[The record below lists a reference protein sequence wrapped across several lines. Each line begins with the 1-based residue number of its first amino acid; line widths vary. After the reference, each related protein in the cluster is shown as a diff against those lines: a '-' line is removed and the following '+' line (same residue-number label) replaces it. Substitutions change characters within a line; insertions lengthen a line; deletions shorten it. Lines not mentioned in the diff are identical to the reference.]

1 MRQMERSRRPIRWRL
16 AEAFESRWGW
26 TIILAIGALLLA
38 AFLVP
43 LLFRPFV
50 GRPANRAIQQT
61 EVRCDGS
68 LSEISR
74 GMAFDTPDEDP
85 RRVCVERA
93 RARTLVA
100 SIAGFFVLLFTGIA
114 LFAKGGKIQPID
126 VAR

>member
-1 MRQMERSRRPIRWRL
+1 METARRPIRWRI

-26 TIILAIGALLLA
+26 AIILAIGALVLA

-50 GRPANRAIQQT
+50 GSPANRAIQQK
-61 EVRCDGS
+61 EVRCAGS

-74 GMAFDTPDEDP
+74 GMSFDTPDDDP

-114 LFAKGGKIQPID
+114 LFAKGGKIQPRD
-126 VAR
+126 LAR

>member
-1 MRQMERSRRPIRWRL
+1 MRQAQEARRPIRWRI

-26 TIILAIGALLLA
+26 AIILAIGALVLA

-50 GRPANRAIQQT
+50 ARQADKRIQQT

-68 LSEISR
+68 ISEISR
-74 GMAFDTPDEDP
+74 GMSFDAPDNDP
-85 RRVCVERA
+85 RRLCVERA
-93 RARTLVA
+93 RARVLVA

-114 LFAKGGKIQPID
+114 LFAKGGKIQPKD
-126 VAR
+126 LPR

>member
-1 MRQMERSRRPIRWRL
+1 VSQIERARRPIRWRI
-16 AEAFESRWGW
+16 AEAFEGRWGW
-26 TIILAIGALLLA
+26 TIILAIGALVLA

-50 GRPANRAIQQT
+50 GRPANKAIQQA

-74 GMAFDTPDEDP
+74 GMSFDTPDNDP

-114 LFAKGGKIQPID
+114 LFAKGGKIQPKD
-126 VAR
+126 PAR

>member
-1 MRQMERSRRPIRWRL
+1 METSRRPIRWRI

-26 TIILAIGALLLA
+26 TIILAIGVLVLA
-38 AFLVP
+38 VFLMP

-50 GRPANRAIQQT
+50 GLPANKEINQA
-61 EVRCDGS
+61 EVRCTGS

-74 GMAFDTPDEDP
+74 GMPEEASDDNP
-85 RRVCVERA
+85 RRICVERA

-114 LFAKGGKIQPID
+114 LFAKAGKIQPKD
-126 VAR
+126 PAR

>member
-1 MRQMERSRRPIRWRL
+1 VRQTDETRRPIRWRI

-26 TIILAIGALLLA
+26 AIILAISALVLT

-50 GRPANRAIQQT
+50 GRPANKAIQQT
-61 EVRCDGS
+61 EVRCEGS

-74 GMAFDTPDEDP
+74 GMSFVTPDDDP
-85 RRVCVERA
+85 RRICVERA

-100 SIAGFFVLLFTGIA
+100 SLAGFFVLLFTGIA
-114 LFAKGGKIQPID
+114 LFAKGGKIQPMD
-126 VAR
+126 LAR

>member
-1 MRQMERSRRPIRWRL
+1 METARRPVRWRI

-26 TIILAIGALLLA
+26 AIILAIGVLVLA

-50 GRPANRAIQQT
+50 GRPANKAVQQT
-61 EVRCDGS
+61 EVRCEGA

-85 RRVCVERA
+85 RRICVERA

-114 LFAKGGKIQPID
+114 LFAKGGKIQPRD
-126 VAR
+126 LAR

>member
-1 MRQMERSRRPIRWRL
+1 MRQVEKSRRPIRWRL

-26 TIILAIGALLLA
+26 TLILTIGALLLA
-38 AFLVP
+38 VFLVP

-50 GRPANRAIQQT
+50 GRPANQAIQQA
-61 EVRCDGS
+61 EVRCEGS

-74 GMAFDTPDEDP
+74 GMALDTPEGTP

-100 SIAGFFVLLFTGIA
+100 SIAAFFIVLFTAIA
-114 LFAKGGKIQPID
+114 LFAKAGKIQPKD
-126 VAR
+126 PAR